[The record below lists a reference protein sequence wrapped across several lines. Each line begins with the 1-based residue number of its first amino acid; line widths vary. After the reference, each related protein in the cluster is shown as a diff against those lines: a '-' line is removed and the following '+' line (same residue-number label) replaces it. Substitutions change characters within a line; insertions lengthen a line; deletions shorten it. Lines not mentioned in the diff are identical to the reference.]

1 MRQFLPLLS
10 LVLILGLVQCSSPK
24 EKDNKNDNTNDSS
37 QTNMKDSSQTADNQ
51 DGHKGHKDHNAAN
64 KHMHKRSFE
73 DLVKS
78 FESEDRTKWQKP
90 DEVIKK
96 LGDVKD
102 KTVMDIGSGTGY
114 FSFKLVAQGAKVIAA
129 DVNDKF
135 QGYIK
140 QRKEKA
146 KLRDEQLTTRKVPFD
161 SPDLKAEEADH
172 VMIVDT
178 YHHIENR
185 IDYFKKVLVGLKA
198 GGKLLVVDFK
208 KEETPHGPPLK
219 MRLTAEEVKK
229 ELTEAGFTNIVIDNE
244 LLPYQYTVLAGK

>member
-1 MRQFLPLLS
+1 MRFTIPLL
-10 LVLILGLVQCSSPK
+10 LLALFLGFAQCNSPK
-24 EKDNKNDNTNDSS
+24 KEDNTNDSS
-37 QTNMKDSSQTADNQ
+37 KTNMTDSSQTSNHSKE
-51 DGHKGHKDHNAAN
+51 HKGSGHQDHNEAN

-78 FESEDRTKWQKP
+78 FESEDRAKWQKP

-96 LGDVKD
+96 LGDLKD

-114 FSFKLVAQGAKVIAA
+114 FSFKLAAQGAKVIAA

-135 QGYIK
+135 QDYIT
-140 QRKEKA
+140 QRKEKE
-146 KLRDEQLTTRKVPFD
+146 KLNDEQLVTRKVPYD
-161 SPDLKAEEADH
+161 APNLQVEEADH
-172 VMIVDT
+172 VIIVDT
-178 YHHIENR
+178 YHHVENR
-185 IDYFKKVLVGLKA
+185 IDYFKKVLAGLKP

-208 KEETPHGPPLK
+208 KEETPHGPPQK

-229 ELTEAGFTNIVIDNE
+229 ELTEAGFTNIVIDTE